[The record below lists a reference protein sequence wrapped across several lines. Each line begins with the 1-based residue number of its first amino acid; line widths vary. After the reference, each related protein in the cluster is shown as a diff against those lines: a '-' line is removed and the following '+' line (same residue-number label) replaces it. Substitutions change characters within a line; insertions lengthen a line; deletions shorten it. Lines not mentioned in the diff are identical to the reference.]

1 MDEVREMLISLHNVR
16 VRKEKEQAKYLEL
29 KRKFE
34 EQNRTL
40 IELLDSDTKQEEYL
54 KNMIR
59 EVVGQQYQ
67 QDGEKKREF
76 GLAIRIERTFFYDP
90 KEAFE
95 WAKEHKVAL
104 QLDEK
109 KFKDAIKSGIVPE
122 EIAKI
127 GEVPK
132 VLIPTDVA
140 KHIDIPDGVND
151 GQGVA
156 PSQSQYF
163 VDGGDTGSFIHGKD
177 QMTELFTGPQVKK
190 P

>member
-1 MDEVREMLISLHNVR
+1 MDEIKELLISLHNVR
-16 VRKEKEQAKYLEL
+16 ARKEKEQAKFLEL

-34 EQNRTL
+34 EENRTL
-40 IELLDSDTKQEEYL
+40 IELLDSDAKQEEYL

-59 EVVGQQYQ
+59 EVVGQQYL
-67 QDGEKKREF
+67 QDGKKRREY

-90 KEAFE
+90 KDALR

-132 VLIPTDVA
+132 VLIPTDIA
-140 KHIDIPDGVND
+140 KHMDIPDVKNSTPSPALGEAPSFLTNNHT
-151 GQGVA
+151 VA
-156 PSQSQYF
+156 P
-163 VDGGDTGSFIHGKD
+163 
-177 QMTELFTGPQVKK
+177 
-190 P
+190 

>member
-1 MDEVREMLISLHNVR
+1 MDEVKAMLISLHNVR
-16 VRKEKEQAKYLEL
+16 ARKEKEQAKYLEL

-34 EQNRTL
+34 DQNRTL

-54 KNMIR
+54 KAMIR
-59 EVVGQQYQ
+59 EVVGGQYA
-67 QDGEKKREF
+67 QDNEKKREY
-76 GLAIRIERTFFYDP
+76 GITIRVERTFFYDP

-140 KHIDIPDGVND
+140 KHIDIPDGIND
-151 GQGVA
+151 GQGIA
-156 PSQSQYF
+156 PSQKQYF
-163 VDGGDTGSFIHGKD
+163 SEGGDTGSFIAGKD
-177 QMTELFTGPQVKK
+177 QMTELFTGPR
-190 P
+190 

>member
-1 MDEVREMLISLHNVR
+1 MDEVKQLLISLHNVR
-16 VRKEKEQAKYLEL
+16 ERKEKEQAKYLEL

-59 EVVGQQYQ
+59 ELVGQQYQ

-90 KEAFE
+90 KDALR

-104 QLDEK
+104 MLDEK

-122 EIAKI
+122 EVAKI
-127 GEVPK
+127 GETPK
-132 VLIPTDVA
+132 VLIPSDIS
-140 KHIDIPDGVND
+140 KHMDIPDGTNAAPSI
-151 GQGVA
+151 GPGPGPINLTNNHAVA
-156 PSQSQYF
+156 P
-163 VDGGDTGSFIHGKD
+163 
-177 QMTELFTGPQVKK
+177 
-190 P
+190 

>member
-1 MDEVREMLISLHNVR
+1 MDEVKAMLISLHNVR
-16 VRKEKEQAKYLEL
+16 ARKEKEQAKYLEL

-34 EQNRTL
+34 DQNRTL

-54 KNMIR
+54 KAMIR
-59 EVVGQQYQ
+59 EVVGGQYA
-67 QDGEKKREF
+67 QDNEKKREY
-76 GLAIRIERTFFYDP
+76 GITIRVERTFFYDP

-140 KHIDIPDGVND
+140 KHIDIPDVIKD
-151 GQGVA
+151 GQGIA

-163 VDGGDTGSFIHGKD
+163 SDGGDTGSFIHGKD
-177 QMTELFTGPQVKK
+177 QMTELFAGPQVKK

>member
-1 MDEVREMLISLHNVR
+1 MDEVKAMLISLHNVR
-16 VRKEKEQAKYLEL
+16 ARKEKEQAKYLEL

-34 EQNRTL
+34 DQNRTL
-40 IELLDSDTKQEEYL
+40 IELLDSDVKQEEYL
-54 KNMIR
+54 KAMIR
-59 EVVGQQYQ
+59 EVVGEQYA
-67 QDGEKKREF
+67 QDNEKKREW
-76 GLAIRIERTFFYDP
+76 GITIRVERTFFYDP

-140 KHIDIPDGVND
+140 KHIDIPGGIKD
-151 GQGVA
+151 GQGIA
-156 PSQSQYF
+156 PSQKQYF
-163 VDGGDTGSFIHGKD
+163 SEDGDTGSIIHGKD
-177 QMTELFTGPQVKK
+177 QMTELFAEPQVKK

>member
-34 EQNRTL
+34 DQNRTL
-40 IELLDSDTKQEEYL
+40 IELLDSDAKQEEYL
-54 KNMIR
+54 KAMIR
-59 EVVGQQYQ
+59 EIVGGQYA
-67 QDGEKKREF
+67 QDNEKKREW
-76 GLAIRIERTFFYDP
+76 GITIRVERTFFYDP

-140 KHIDIPDGVND
+140 KHIDIPDAENTQNEHGPI
-151 GQGVA
+151 GHA
-156 PSQSQYF
+156 KFSS
-163 VDGGDTGSFIHGKD
+163 GGDSPTRPLYAGIQNNHVG
-177 QMTELFTGPQVKK
+177 GP
-190 P
+190 